1 MKMIDRLF
9 GKHTLMLSF
18 LTLATANT
26 LVVQASDID
35 CEEGTLI
42 VDLTVNEG
50 ESCTIVE
57 NIDLNGTLFRA
68 EFDLKASQ
76 MKIITIDEGT
86 ILNSEIVQSCAIG
99 EVNKVSTLALDSAL
113 GCGVA
118 VDEDIDE
125 EEVVDDEGNVDEEDV
140 IYVEDISNDELYEV
154 VDDVDQVE
162 PIEDANEDDGEAVDE
177 GGNDEVSAVDD
188 GDAGADEVDE
198 KAAKMAAKMA
208 AKSAKRAEKDAA
220 RAAMRAARA
229 QENAEEAAEVAAE
242 AAAKAAEKGSPRS
255 QRMAEKAAQKAA
267 EAEQKAAEAA
277 ELAASLQAT
286 AEELRALVG
295 Q

>member
-1 MKMIDRLF
+1 MKIIDRLC

-18 LTLATANT
+18 LALATANT
-26 LVVQASDID
+26 FVVQASDID

-50 ESCTIVE
+50 EFCTIVE

-68 EFDLKASQ
+68 EFDLEVSQ
-76 MKIITIDEGT
+76 LKIITIDDGT

-99 EVNKVSTLALDSAL
+99 EVNKVITLALDSAV

-125 EEVVDDEGNVDEEDV
+125 EEVVDDEDNVDEEDV
-140 IYVEDISNDELYEV
+140 IYVDDINNDDLYEV

-177 GGNDEVSAVDD
+177 EVDN
-188 GDAGADEVDE
+188 EVDE

-208 AKSAKRAEKDAA
+208 AKRAKRAEKDAA

-229 QENAEEAAEVAAE
+229 QENAEEAAEVAVE
-242 AAAKAAEKGSPRS
+242 AAARAAEKGSRRS
-255 QRMAEKAAQKAA
+255 QRRAEKAAQKAV

-286 AEELRALVG
+286 AEELRALAG